1 MSLQRQIDDVVNE
14 IVVARRE
21 LDDLLGVDEKSDHE
35 WGRVE
40 VLKNEIADMEREVDR
55 ARRWLSTCGVT
66 I

>member
-21 LDDLLGVDEKSDHE
+21 LDALLGVDEKSDHE

>member
-21 LDDLLGVDEKSDHE
+21 LDDLLGVDEKSDHGWE
-35 WGRVE
+35 RVE